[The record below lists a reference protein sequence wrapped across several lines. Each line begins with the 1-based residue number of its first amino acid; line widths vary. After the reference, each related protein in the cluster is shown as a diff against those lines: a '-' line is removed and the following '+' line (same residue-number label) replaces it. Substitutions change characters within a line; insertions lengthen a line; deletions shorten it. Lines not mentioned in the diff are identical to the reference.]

1 MNLFLQYQ
9 ETGTRPMRDIPFYIY
24 DLKVTEPGPH
34 VPIHWHEELEIIL
47 PSVPGC
53 LEIDGNRFPFQEGDI
68 MFVNPYELHATR
80 IHRPGQVCHMLLRS
94 DCFQFLHDTAF
105 FSTGRKLTEGELSF
119 PTLITADDPANR
131 ALLPP
136 ILQMAAM
143 KPPSDEAM
151 AFHLASLFFS
161 ILSTLFAQ
169 NRLLPSA
176 PDQHALCI
184 RYVKQSI
191 RYMYLHLD
199 EKLSVPLLA
208 DTAGLSEGYY
218 TRLFKKYTHTS
229 PARFLSDLKLETACA
244 CLASGLTVTEA
255 AQKVG
260 IDNISHFIRLFKQ
273 KYGITPKTYQHSYCF
288 NNNPPQN

>member
-1 MNLFLQYQ
+1 MAPIATTYKDVYKRQ
-9 ETGTRPMRDIPFYIY
+9 
-24 DLKVTEPGPH
+24 
-34 VPIHWHEELEIIL
+34 PIHWHEELEIIL

-143 KPPSDEAM
+143 KPPSDEEM
-151 AFHLASLFFS
+151 
-161 ILSTLFAQ
+161 
-169 NRLLPSA
+169 
-176 PDQHALCI
+176 CI
-184 RYVKQSI
+184 RDRKG
-191 RYMYLHLD
+191 
-199 EKLSVPLLA
+199 SVPWPLWKQWNNL
-208 DTAGLSEGYY
+208 
-218 TRLFKKYTHTS
+218 
-229 PARFLSDLKLETACA
+229 
-244 CLASGLTVTEA
+244 SGLA
-255 AQKVG
+255 
-260 IDNISHFIRLFKQ
+260 FR
-273 KYGITPKTYQHSYCF
+273 
-288 NNNPPQN
+288 

>member
-119 PTLITADDPANR
+119 PTLITANDPANR
-131 ALLPP
+131 HSCPP
-136 ILQMAAM
+136 YS
-143 KPPSDEAM
+143 KWPP
-151 AFHLASLFFS
+151 
-161 ILSTLFAQ
+161 
-169 NRLLPSA
+169 
-176 PDQHALCI
+176 
-184 RYVKQSI
+184 
-191 RYMYLHLD
+191 
-199 EKLSVPLLA
+199 
-208 DTAGLSEGYY
+208 
-218 TRLFKKYTHTS
+218 
-229 PARFLSDLKLETACA
+229 
-244 CLASGLTVTEA
+244 
-255 AQKVG
+255 
-260 IDNISHFIRLFKQ
+260 
-273 KYGITPKTYQHSYCF
+273 
-288 NNNPPQN
+288 